1 MVDGAGHDNTRAPSE
16 ELLGCDCGQSQ
27 VSKARTTPS
36 TREEM
41 LEMALLMYVTAHEHL
56 LVAEGFESEGA
67 RRMTRRYRIARE
79 ALES

>member
-1 MVDGAGHDNTRAPSE
+1 MAD
-16 ELLGCDCGQSQ
+16 LGLRS
-27 VSKARTTPS
+27 TPPEPS

-56 LVAEGFESEGA
+56 LVAEGFETEGA

-79 ALES
+79 ALEWGRDDG